1 MDNREQ
7 NLQAA
12 EQKAAAEQK
21 TETAQKAVT
30 EQKTESA
37 QTAQNAAQANKPEPA
52 QSAPQAN
59 QPEAAKPVQSAAQAS
74 QPANVQKPET
84 AQPVPDADD
93 SDEDLVTIDLNEAEP
108 EHALQN
114 TAKAESRH
122 EHPAGSQEANS
133 RPVKRREK
141 KPVDPYKQKRRK
153 KRIIWL
159 VVLGVLVTLILL
171 FYFRVIRPAKEMA
184 ESMLNQMNETTD
196 TIEERDIVKGISTTG
211 LFAANDVRT
220 VTSTAKDPTIDAVL
234 ADVGD
239 HVNKGDT
246 LVIFSTDA
254 INKTIEQLQEDLAE
268 SRRLQAVESRA
279 SDRSYMYTYTDQA
292 NQLLNQ
298 SEKVEAAL
306 KALYEACDWYGDA
319 KRRLQEAKDEG
330 ADALTIS
337 SLENEVNNAYQN
349 EQTAQSNYNAAVTAQ
364 GQLVGSTGNTL
375 TQADENHEIEA
386 IKAGDQARNYARQ
399 IEDAQEKL
407 ENYVLTAPI
416 SGIVTKVDVEEGNGF
431 AGGTVMTIQNTDSM
445 KIIGRVDEYDIPDV
459 ELGQQVVIRT
469 DATRDEEMHG
479 YVSFIEPSSTTTS
492 SGELRPG
499 EDPLLTK
506 ATDAIYD
513 VTVTVQDVDPRIKIG
528 MFAKLNIVVDK
539 ASKVLTVPYDAI
551 QTNADGQY
559 YITVVEEDGAP
570 AGAPTDKSMPVLQI
584 NGENAAQDQR
594 SGEAQGTQMPG
605 QGGIPQQNR
614 RDIIVEIGMEGDYY
628 TQVISD
634 EIRQGMTV
642 IIPDDGKF
650 DLSDMQMMF
659 GF

>member
-21 TETAQKAVT
+21 KETAQKAVT

-59 QPEAAKPVQSAAQAS
+59 QPEAAKPVQAAAQAS

-108 EHALQN
+108 DHASQN
-114 TAKAESRH
+114 TAKAESKH
-122 EHPAGSQEANS
+122 DHPSGAQEEKS

-159 VVLGVLVTLILL
+159 VVLGILVALILF

-196 TIEERDIVKGISTTG
+196 TIEIRDITNSITTTG
-211 LFAANDVRT
+211 IIEASDVRT
-220 VTSTAKDPTIDAVL
+220 VTSTAKDPTIDAVF

-268 SRRLQAVESRA
+268 SKRLQAVESRA
-279 SDRSYMYTYTDQA
+279 SDRSYLYTYTDQA
-292 NQLLNQ
+292 NQLMNQ
-298 SEKVEAAL
+298 SEKVESAL

-330 ADALTIS
+330 ADAVTIS
-337 SLENEVNNAYQN
+337 SLENEVYNAYTN
-349 EQTAQSNYNAAVTAQ
+349 EQSAQNNYNAAVQTQ
-364 GQLVGSTGNTL
+364 GQMLGSSGNTL
-375 TQADENHEIEA
+375 TKADEDHEIEA

-431 AGGTVMTIQNTDSM
+431 AGGTVMTIQNTDTM
-445 KIIGRVDEYDIPDV
+445 KISAKIDEYDIPDV
-459 ELGQQVVIRT
+459 KLGQRVVIKT
-469 DATRDEEMHG
+469 DATRDDELEG
-479 YVSFIEPSSTTTS
+479 FVSFIAPTSTTMSAGAQTTASNAQS
-492 SGELRPG
+492 SSNVDYE
-499 EDPLLTK
+499 
-506 ATDAIYD
+506 
-513 VTVTVQDVDPRIKIG
+513 VTITVRTEDPRIKIG
-528 MFAKLNIVVDK
+528 MSAKLNIVIDQV
-539 ASKVLTVPYDAI
+539 SNVLTVPYDAI

-559 YITVVEEDGAP
+559 YITVVDENGAP

-584 NGENAAQDQR
+584 NGENTVQD
-594 SGEAQGTQMPG
+594 GEPEAPDGKQPPG
-605 QGGIPQQNR
+605 QGGMPQQNR
-614 RDIIVEIGMEGDYY
+614 RDIVVEIGMEGDYY

-634 EIRQGMTV
+634 EIKEGMTV

-650 DLSDMQMMF
+650 DMSDMQMMF